1 MKKIKLT
8 EETLVRIV
16 DRVIKEQEK
25 EGENKEL
32 MELINQL
39 KKDPN
44 NEELKNKIGELTKKL
59 RLPVTPKGKKN
70 LKI

>member
-8 EETLVRIV
+8 EETLIRIV

-44 NEELKNKIGELTKKL
+44 NEELKKKIGELTKKL
-59 RLPVTPKGKKN
+59 GLPVTPKGKKN

>member
-8 EETLVRIV
+8 EETLIRIV

-59 RLPVTPKGKKN
+59 GLPVTPKGKEN

>member
-8 EETLVRIV
+8 EDTLVRIV
-16 DRVIKEQEK
+16 DRVIREQQKESD
-25 EGENKEL
+25 NKDL
-32 MELINQL
+32 MELITQL

-44 NEELKNKIGELTKKL
+44 NEELLTKISELTKKL
-59 RLPVTPKGKKN
+59 GLPVTAKAKKD

>member
-44 NEELKNKIGELTKKL
+44 NEVLKNKIGELTKKL
-59 RLPVTPKGKKN
+59 GLPVTPKGKEN

>member
-1 MKKIKLT
+1 MKKVKLT
-8 EETLVRIV
+8 EATLIRIV

-25 EGENKEL
+25 ELENKNL

-44 NEELKNKIGELTKKL
+44 NQELKKKIGELTKKL
-59 RLPVTPKGKKN
+59 GLPVTPKAKKE
-70 LKI
+70 LKV

>member
-8 EETLVRIV
+8 EDTLVRIV
-16 DRVIKEQEK
+16 DRVIREQQKESD
-25 EGENKEL
+25 NKGL
-32 MELINQL
+32 MELITQL

-44 NEELKNKIGELTKKL
+44 NEELLTKISELTKKL
-59 RLPVTPKGKKN
+59 GLPVTAKAKKD

>member
-8 EETLVRIV
+8 EDTLVRIV

-25 EGENKEL
+25 EVENKNL

-59 RLPVTPKGKKN
+59 GLPVTNKAKKE
-70 LKI
+70 LKV

>member
-8 EETLVRIV
+8 EATLVRIV

-25 EGENKEL
+25 EVENKNL

-44 NEELKNKIGELTKKL
+44 NEELKKKIGELTKKL
-59 RLPVTPKGKKN
+59 GLPVTNKAKKE
-70 LKI
+70 LKV

>member
-1 MKKIKLT
+1 M
-8 EETLVRIV
+8 

-59 RLPVTPKGKKN
+59 GLPVTPKGKEN

>member
-1 MKKIKLT
+1 MKKFKLT

-59 RLPVTPKGKKN
+59 GLPVTPKGKEN

>member
-8 EETLVRIV
+8 EETLIRIV

-59 RLPVTPKGKKN
+59 GLPVTPKGKKN

>member
-59 RLPVTPKGKKN
+59 GLPVTPKGKKN

>member
-8 EETLVRIV
+8 EETLIRIV

-44 NEELKNKIGELTKKL
+44 NEELKKKIGELTKKL
-59 RLPVTPKGKKN
+59 GLPVTPKGKEN
-70 LKI
+70 LKT

>member
-8 EETLVRIV
+8 EDTLVRIV

-25 EGENKEL
+25 ESKNKEL
-32 MELINQL
+32 MNIFAEL
-39 KKDPN
+39 KKDPDN
-44 NEELKNKIGELTKKL
+44 QELLDKAAELTKSL
-59 RLPVTPKGKKN
+59 GLPVTPKAKQD

>member
-1 MKKIKLT
+1 
-8 EETLVRIV
+8 
-16 DRVIKEQEK
+16 
-25 EGENKEL
+25 

-59 RLPVTPKGKKN
+59 GLPVTPKGKEN

>member
-59 RLPVTPKGKKN
+59 GLPVTPKGKEN